1 MVVMTS
7 KKNRTASVVSKRRR
21 WPGHLMV
28 NDLPESAADSGGI
41 ESASSGF
48 FQRKLEFAME
58 ARRQIAWNG
67 RADLRAD

>member
-1 MVVMTS
+1 
-7 KKNRTASVVSKRRR
+7 
-21 WPGHLMV
+21 MV